1 MKKRNIALPLF
12 AVAMMMGSS
21 SSWAWTDV
29 TGTVVAV
36 IPSYKQI
43 ELDDKHTYTLAT
55 GMTMAGVKP
64 GDSVTLSTEVQNNKN
79 VVNKVTRNS

>member
-1 MKKRNIALPLF
+1 MMKNIGLPLI
-12 AVAMMMGSS
+12 AAAMVMGSS
-21 SSWAWTDV
+21 SSWAWTDI

-43 ELDDKHTYTLAT
+43 ELDDKRTYTLAQ
-55 GMTMAGVKP
+55 GVTMSGVKK

-79 VVNKVTRNS
+79 LVNKVTKNS